1 MEPEKAGGQAC
12 KYVGKTKTKTEG
24 RQGLPRLG
32 LADSVTSLTYVNA
45 RGDVHKLTE
54 EEEVLRFGW

>member
-1 MEPEKAGGQAC
+1 MELEKAGGQAC
-12 KYVGKTKTKTEG
+12 KYVGKTKTEG

-54 EEEVLRFGW
+54 EEEVFRLRC